1 MLKNLKDI
9 CKPEIFKKVYF
20 LFAKEVKSFL
30 IFKYGNVKQAEDLTQ
45 DAFIKLWENCK
56 NVPFN
61 KVKNYLFTVSS
72 NAFIN
77 IKKHEQVV
85 RKYQKTTQTNY
96 TNESPEFKL
105 IEKEFYGKLKKT
117 INSLPEKQKEV
128 FLMNRI
134 EKLKYK
140 EIASKLNISVK
151 AVEKRMSLAL
161 KTMREKIGNV

>member
-161 KTMREKIGNV
+161 KTIREKIGNV